1 MKGKEKTQLRLWG
14 GAVCIQA
21 DLNMECI
28 IARNN
33 GDVSNDPGVKNKN
46 KKKTQIK
53 TRLTKFFPQFF
64 YK

>member
-14 GAVCIQA
+14 GAVRTQA

-33 GDVSNDPGVKNKN
+33 GDVSNETWG
-46 KKKTQIK
+46 KKQKRKTQIK
-53 TRLTKFFPQFF
+53 TRLTKFFPRFF

>member
-1 MKGKEKTQLRLWG
+1 MKGKEKTQLRVCG

-33 GDVSNDPGVKNKN
+33 GDVSNETWGK
-46 KKKTQIK
+46 KKKTK
-53 TRLTKFFPQFF
+53 K
-64 YK
+64 KNSNKN